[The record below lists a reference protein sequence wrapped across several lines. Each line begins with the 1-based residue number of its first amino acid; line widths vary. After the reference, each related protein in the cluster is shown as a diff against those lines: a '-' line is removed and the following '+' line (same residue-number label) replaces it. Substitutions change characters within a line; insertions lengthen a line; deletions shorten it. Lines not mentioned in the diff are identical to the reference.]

1 MSLISIKY
9 VGKRL
14 QYTDG
19 TYGTGIHF
27 VQGESRMVPADK
39 AKLFL
44 RHPDVYAMGEEN
56 TDVALVPD
64 EPTEEDDSQDMRD
77 TIANMDKDALSVYAK
92 THFQIKIDKRKD
104 VGILRAEVTGLVDQ
118 FGAL

>member
-9 VGKRL
+9 VGKRPE
-14 QYTDG
+14 YTDG

-39 AKLFL
+39 ARLFL
-44 RHPDVYAMGEEN
+44 RHPDVYVPGEEN
-56 TDVALVPD
+56 TDVAFVPVAS
-64 EPTEEDDSQDMRD
+64 TEDDDVQDVRD
-77 TIANMDKDALSVYAK
+77 TLAIMDKDALSVYAK

-104 VGILRAEVTGLVDQ
+104 VGILRSEVTGMVDR